1 MKDFNIGKIKPAGD
15 HRIADKPVRKE
26 KGTVSSF
33 DLEVQSALSKTKE
46 VVARFSTLP
55 AGKVDS
61 GSIQERLKT
70 ETEDFNKLMEAK
82 MEFQKLFR
90 DINSKKS

>member
-15 HRIADKPVRKE
+15 LRIAEKPVRKE

-33 DLEVQSALSKTKE
+33 DLEVKSALSKTRE
-46 VVARFSTLP
+46 VVARSGSLP

-61 GSIQERLKT
+61 ESIQERLKT
-70 ETEDFNKLMEAK
+70 ETENFNKLMEAK

-90 DINSKKS
+90 DINIKKS